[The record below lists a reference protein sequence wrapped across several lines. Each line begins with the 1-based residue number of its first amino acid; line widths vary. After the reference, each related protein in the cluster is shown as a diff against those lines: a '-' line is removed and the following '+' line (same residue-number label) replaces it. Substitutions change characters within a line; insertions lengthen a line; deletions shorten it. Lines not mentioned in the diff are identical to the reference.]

1 MRKENHDVTILLAE
15 DDPFVLR
22 YMAGYLGK
30 QGYRTITTDN
40 GSHALELFVEH
51 DPDILLT
58 DLDMP
63 GLDGLQLLEAVRA
76 RASDKPIILV
86 SGVGTME
93 DVIEAIRLGAWDYVT
108 KPIHDPT
115 LLLHAVERAL
125 ERSYLLDKVSRYQE
139 ELEQTVAR
147 RTAELSRR
155 TSQVEQEIRERRAA
169 EAAILHAKKE
179 WEHTADS
186 MDYFVAL
193 IDRQFRIVRVNR
205 TLSNTLGMKP
215 EEMIGMHCCTAL
227 HGRSE
232 PLADCPHARVFADR
246 KPHTM
251 ELHEQRLGGHIHYT
265 VSPYYDP
272 DDNTLIGSV
281 LVGRN
286 INREKQLEEEKK
298 AFQSQLLHAQK
309 LESVGRLA
317 AGIAHEINT
326 PVQFVGTNID
336 FLQEC
341 FTDMALLVE
350 QLQTLL
356 AGVREDRVTP
366 ELVHAAEQCLEEV
379 DWDYLQEEIPQ
390 AINQSRDG
398 VARVSSIVRAM
409 KEFSHPASRKKTG
422 ANINRI
428 IETTVTVARNEWK
441 YVADVDLQL
450 AEDLPQIPCL
460 VDEMGQVIL
469 NLLVN
474 AAHAIAGKLGKNPDG
489 AKGTITI
496 RTLVRDEQVEI
507 RITDTGTGMP
517 PEIHEKV
524 FDPFFTTKEVGRGTG
539 QGLTIAHDV
548 VCDKHGGTLTFE
560 SMHGQGTTFI
570 IRLPLQ

>member
-1 MRKENHDVTILLAE
+1 MRKANSSVTILLAE
-15 DDPFVLR
+15 DDPFVLG
-22 YMAGYLGK
+22 YMADYLEK
-30 QGYRTITTDN
+30 QGYRTMSADN
-40 GSHALELFVEH
+40 GRQALELFMEH
-51 DPDILLT
+51 GPDILLT

-63 GLDGLQLLEAVRA
+63 GLDGLQLLKAVRELA
-76 RASDKPIILV
+76 ADMPIILV

-93 DVIEAIRLGAWDYVT
+93 DVIKAIRLGAWDYVT

-125 ERSYLLDKVSRYQE
+125 ERSYLLEKISRYQE
-139 ELEQTVAR
+139 DLEQTVAR
-147 RTAELSRR
+147 RTAELRRR
-155 TSQVEQEIRERRAA
+155 TLQVEEEIQERRAA

-179 WEHTADS
+179 WEHTVDS
-186 MDYFVAL
+186 MDYFIAL
-193 IDRQFRIVRVNR
+193 VDRDFRIVRVNR
-205 TLSNTLGMKP
+205 TLSNALGVAP
-215 EEMIGMHCCTAL
+215 GEMVGMRCCRAL

-232 PLADCPHARVFADR
+232 PLPDCPHARVLADGR
-246 KPHTM
+246 AHAK
-251 ELHEQRLGGHIHYT
+251 EINEERLGGHIHYT

-341 FTDMALLVE
+341 FTDISRLVG
-350 QLQTLL
+350 QLQDLL
-356 AGVREDRVTP
+356 GAAREERLTP
-366 ELVHAAEQCLEEV
+366 EMVRRAEECLEEV
-379 DWDYLQEEIPQ
+379 DWQYLQEEIPQ

-409 KEFSHPASRKKTG
+409 KEFSHPASRKKTE
-422 ANINRI
+422 ADINRI

-441 YVADVDLQL
+441 YVAEVDLQL
-450 AEDLPQIPCL
+450 ADDLPRIPCL
-460 VDEMGQVIL
+460 IDELGQVIL

-474 AAHAIAGKLGKNPDG
+474 AAHAIAAKLGDNPEG
-489 AKGTITI
+489 ARGTITI
-496 RTLVRDEQVEI
+496 RTRTCDDQVEI
-507 RITDTGTGMP
+507 RVSDTGTGMP
-517 PEIHEKV
+517 PEIHGKI

-548 VCDKHGGTLTFE
+548 ISDKHGGTLSFE
-560 SMHGQGTTFI
+560 SREGEGTTFI
-570 IRLPLQ
+570 IQLPLG

>member
-1 MRKENHDVTILLAE
+1 MRKANDSVTILLAE
-15 DDPFVLR
+15 DDPFVLG
-22 YMAGYLGK
+22 YMANYLGK
-30 QGYRTITTDN
+30 QGYRTICTDN
-40 GSHALELFVEH
+40 GRQALEMFEDH
-51 DPDILLT
+51 GPDILLT

-63 GLDGLQLLEAVRA
+63 GLDGLQLLKAVRKQA
-76 RASDKPIILV
+76 ADMPIILV
-86 SGVGTME
+86 SGVGTMD

-125 ERSYLLDKVSRYQE
+125 ERSYLLEKVNRHRDDLEKTVAKRTE
-139 ELEQTVAR
+139 ELR
-147 RTAELSRR
+147 RR

-169 EAAILHAKKE
+169 EAAILHAKRE

-186 MDYFVAL
+186 MDYFIAL
-193 IDRQFRIVRVNR
+193 LDRDFRIVRVNR
-205 TLSNTLGMKP
+205 TLSNALGIAP
-215 EEMIGMHCCTAL
+215 SEMIGMRCCSAL

-232 PLADCPHARVFADR
+232 PLPGCPHARVLADGR
-246 KPHTM
+246 PHAK
-251 ELHEQRLGGHIHYT
+251 EIHEHRLGGHIHYT

-286 INREKQLEEEKK
+286 INREKRLEEEKK
-298 AFQSQLLHAQK
+298 AIQSRLLHAQK

-341 FTDMALLVE
+341 FTDMSLLVD
-350 QLQTLL
+350 QLQELL
-356 AGVREDRVTP
+356 TAFREERLTP
-366 ELVHAAEQCLEEV
+366 ELVNRVETCLEDV
-379 DWDYLQEEIPQ
+379 DWQYLQEEIPQ
-390 AINQSRDG
+390 AIGQSRDG
-398 VARVSSIVRAM
+398 VDRVSSIVRAM
-409 KEFSHPASRKKTG
+409 KEFSHPASRQKTE
-422 ANINRI
+422 ADINRI

-441 YVADVDLQL
+441 YVANVDMQL
-450 AEDLPQIPCL
+450 ADNLPAIPCH
-460 VDEMGQVIL
+460 VDELGQVIL

-474 AAHAIAGKLGKNPDG
+474 AAHAIAGKLGENPDG
-489 AKGTITI
+489 AKGSITI
-496 RTLVRDEQVEI
+496 RTRVEDERIEI
-507 RITDTGTGMP
+507 RVSDTGIGIP
-517 PEIHEKV
+517 AEIRGKI

-548 VCDKHGGTLTFE
+548 ISDKHGGTLSFE
-560 SMHGQGTTFI
+560 STEGEGTTFI
-570 IRLPLQ
+570 IQLPLE

>member
-1 MRKENHDVTILLAE
+1 MRKPNDSITILLAE
-15 DDPFVLR
+15 DDPFVR
-22 YMAGYLGK
+22 DYMAGYLQK
-30 QGYRTITTDN
+30 QGYRTLTTAD
-40 GSHALELFVEH
+40 GSRALELFMEH

-63 GLDGLQLLEAVRA
+63 GLDGLQLLKAVRSQA
-76 RASDKPIILV
+76 ADKPIILV

-125 ERSYLLDKVSRYQE
+125 ERSYLLEKVSRYQE
-139 ELEQTVAR
+139 DLEQTVAR
-147 RTAELSRR
+147 RTAELSQR
-155 TSQVEQEIRERRAA
+155 TSQVEQEIRQRRAA
-169 EAAILHAKKE
+169 QAAILHAKKE

-193 IDRQFRIVRVNR
+193 IDREYRLVRVNK
-205 TLSNTLGMKP
+205 TLSSTLGMRP
-215 EEMIGMHCCTAL
+215 EEMIGMYCCQAL
-227 HGRSE
+227 HDRSE
-232 PLADCPHARVFADR
+232 PMDDCPHAKVFADG
-246 KPHTM
+246 KAHSM
-251 ELHEQRLGGHIHYT
+251 EVHEPRLGGHIHYT

-286 INREKQLEEEKK
+286 INRERQLEEEKK

-341 FTDMALLVE
+341 FSDLSLLAE
-350 QLQTLL
+350 QLQGLVSAAKKEQL
-356 AGVREDRVTP
+356 TP
-366 ELVHAAEQCLEEV
+366 DLIRQAEECLEEV
-379 DWDYLQEEIPQ
+379 DWQYLQEEIPQ
-390 AINQSRDG
+390 AIQQSREG

-409 KEFSHPASRKKTG
+409 KEFSHPASRKKTE
-422 ANINRI
+422 ADINRI

-450 AEDLPQIPCL
+450 AENLPPVQCL

-474 AAHAIAGKLGKNPDG
+474 AAHAIAGKLGENPEGD
-489 AKGTITI
+489 KGTITI
-496 RTLVRDEQVEI
+496 RTLARPEKIEI
-507 RITDTGTGMP
+507 RIADTGIGMP
-517 PEIHEKV
+517 AEIHDKI

-548 VCDKHGGTLTFE
+548 ISDKHGGTLTFE
-560 SMHGQGTTFI
+560 SLEGEGTTFI
-570 IRLPLQ
+570 IQLPLK

>member
-1 MRKENHDVTILLAE
+1 MRKPNDSVTILLAE
-15 DDPFVLR
+15 DDPFVRR
-22 YMAGYLGK
+22 YMAGYLRK
-30 QGYRTITTDN
+30 QGYNVMTTDN
-40 GSHALELFVEH
+40 GSLALEMFIEH

-63 GLDGLQLLEAVRA
+63 GLDGLQLLRAVRA
-76 RASDKPIILV
+76 RAADMPIILV

-115 LLLHAVERAL
+115 LLLHAVEQAL
-125 ERSYLLDKVSRYQE
+125 ERSYLLEKVARYQE
-139 ELEQTVAR
+139 DLEQTVAR
-147 RTAELSRR
+147 RTAELSLR
-155 TSQVEQEIRERRAA
+155 TSQVEKEVRERRAA
-169 EAAILHAKKE
+169 QAAILHAKKE

-193 IDRQFRIVRVNR
+193 IDREYRIVRVNR
-205 TLSNTLGMKP
+205 TLSNALGMTP
-215 EEMIGMHCCTAL
+215 EEMIGMPCCKAL
-227 HGRSE
+227 HGRDA

-246 KPHTM
+246 QPHTM
-251 ELHEQRLGGHIHYT
+251 EICEERLGGHIHYT

-272 DDNTLIGSV
+272 DDDTLIGSV

-286 INREKQLEEEKK
+286 INREKRLEEEKK
-298 AFQSQLLHAQK
+298 AFQAQLLHAQK

-341 FTDMALLVE
+341 FNDLSLLVD
-350 QLQTLL
+350 QLQILL
-356 AGVREDRVTP
+356 AAARENRLTP
-366 ELVHAAEQCLEEV
+366 ELFRDAEACLDEV
-379 DWDYLQEEIPQ
+379 DWQYLQEEIPQ
-390 AINQSRDG
+390 AISQSRDG

-409 KEFSHPASRKKTG
+409 KEFSHPASRKKTE
-422 ANINRI
+422 ADINRI

-441 YVADVDLQL
+441 YVAEIDLRL
-450 AEDLPQIPCL
+450 ADDLPPIPCL

-474 AAHAIAGKLGKNPDG
+474 AAHAIAGKLGENPDG
-489 AKGTITI
+489 DKGTITI
-496 RTLVRDEQVEI
+496 RTEARKDGIEI
-507 RITDTGTGMP
+507 RISDTGTGMP
-517 PEIHEKV
+517 AEIHEKV

-548 VCDKHGGTLTFE
+548 ISDKHGGSLTFE
-560 SMHGQGTTFI
+560 SVEGEGTTFI
-570 IRLPLQ
+570 IRLPLG